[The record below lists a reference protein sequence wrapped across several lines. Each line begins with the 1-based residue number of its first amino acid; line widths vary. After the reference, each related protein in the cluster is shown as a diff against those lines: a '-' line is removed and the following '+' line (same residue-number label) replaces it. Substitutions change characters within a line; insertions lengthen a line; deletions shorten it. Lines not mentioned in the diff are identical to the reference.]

1 MRRLLAQRRVDALRT
16 EVSPRHLNALG
27 CSGKQLVRQVR
38 AAWPNVTI
46 GIAGGDYETISG
58 MKQLWTH
65 ERSGHGAFE
74 LSARCRCLY
83 THGFTPYGRSRA
95 RGASKKQRR
104 LLSVSERCKCAY
116 TYAVYTA
123 LRRRFTN
130 GRLWSCYGVFCCPP
144 PTEIFMQEYPGD
156 QCLCGWQLPIRPY
169 GRREQIFTLFF

>member
-1 MRRLLAQRRVDALRT
+1 MRRLLAQRRVGALRT

-123 LRRRFTN
+123 SFL
-130 GRLWSCYGVFCCPP
+130 LPP